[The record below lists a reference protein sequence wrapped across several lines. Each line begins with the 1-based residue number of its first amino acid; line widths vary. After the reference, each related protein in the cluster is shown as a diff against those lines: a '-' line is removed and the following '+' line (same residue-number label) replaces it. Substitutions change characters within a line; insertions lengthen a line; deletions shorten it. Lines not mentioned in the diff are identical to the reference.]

1 MHCIRQKKLLLNLE
15 SFIRIIVGQNIG
27 YMSLKEKDENNIEAL
42 CMTSIY
48 GEDNID
54 VNTLVKNTYANMYL
68 SKCEKVLSVFL
79 YYSSDYKIKKIDF
92 KMLTSDDKEAKSTE
106 IMNMAEYLRC
116 KRGLRLEG
124 NKIGRNEL
132 CPCGSGK
139 KYKKCCLL
147 KEKM

>member
-1 MHCIRQKKLLLNLE
+1 
-15 SFIRIIVGQNIG
+15 
-27 YMSLKEKDENNIEAL
+27 MSLGKKDENNIEAL
-42 CMTSIY
+42 CITSIY

-79 YYSSDYKIKKIDF
+79 YYSSDDKIKKIDF
-92 KMLTSDDKEAKSTE
+92 KIITSDDKESKSTE
-106 IMNMAEYLRC
+106 IMNMTEYLRF

-124 NKIGRNEL
+124 KKIGRNEL

>member
-1 MHCIRQKKLLLNLE
+1 
-15 SFIRIIVGQNIG
+15 
-27 YMSLKEKDENNIEAL
+27 MSLRKKDENNIEAL
-42 CMTSIY
+42 CITSIY

-54 VNTLVKNTYANMYL
+54 VNALVKNTYANMYL

-79 YYSSDYKIKKIDF
+79 YYSSDDKIKKIDL
-92 KMLTSDDKEAKSTE
+92 KIITSDDKESKSTE
-106 IMNMAEYLRC
+106 IMNMTEYLRF

-124 NKIGRNEL
+124 KKIGRNEL
-132 CPCGSGK
+132 CTCGSGK

>member
-1 MHCIRQKKLLLNLE
+1 
-15 SFIRIIVGQNIG
+15 
-27 YMSLKEKDENNIEAL
+27 MSLRKKDENNIEAL
-42 CMTSIY
+42 CITSIY

-79 YYSSDYKIKKIDF
+79 YYSSDDKIKKIDF
-92 KMLTSDDKEAKSTE
+92 KIITSDDKESKSTE
-106 IMNMAEYLRC
+106 IMNMAEYLRF

-124 NKIGRNEL
+124 KKIGRNEL
-132 CPCGSGK
+132 YPCGSGK

>member
-1 MHCIRQKKLLLNLE
+1 
-15 SFIRIIVGQNIG
+15 
-27 YMSLKEKDENNIEAL
+27 MSLKEKDENNIEAL
-42 CMTSIY
+42 CITSIY

-116 KRGLRLEG
+116 KRGLWLEG

-132 CPCGSGK
+132 CPCRKWK
-139 KYKKCCLL
+139 KI
-147 KEKM
+147 

>member
-1 MHCIRQKKLLLNLE
+1 
-15 SFIRIIVGQNIG
+15 
-27 YMSLKEKDENNIEAL
+27 MSLNEKDENNIEAL

>member
-1 MHCIRQKKLLLNLE
+1 MTLRK
-15 SFIRIIVGQNIG
+15 
-27 YMSLKEKDENNIEAL
+27 KDENNIKTL
-42 CMTSIY
+42 CITSIY

-79 YYSSDYKIKKIDF
+79 YYSSDDKIKKIDF
-92 KMLTSDDKEAKSTE
+92 KIITSDDKESKSTE
-106 IMNMAEYLRC
+106 IMNMAEYLRF

-124 NKIGRNEL
+124 KKIGRNEL
-132 CPCGSGK
+132 CPCGSEK

>member
-1 MHCIRQKKLLLNLE
+1 
-15 SFIRIIVGQNIG
+15 
-27 YMSLKEKDENNIEAL
+27 MSLKEKDENNIEAL

-124 NKIGRNEL
+124 NKIVRNEL

>member
-1 MHCIRQKKLLLNLE
+1 
-15 SFIRIIVGQNIG
+15 
-27 YMSLKEKDENNIEAL
+27 MSLRKKDENNIEAL
-42 CMTSIY
+42 CITSIY

-79 YYSSDYKIKKIDF
+79 YYSSDDKIKKIDF
-92 KMLTSDDKEAKSTE
+92 KIITSDDKESKSTE
-106 IMNMAEYLRC
+106 IMNMAEYLRF

-124 NKIGRNEL
+124 KKIGRNEL

>member
-1 MHCIRQKKLLLNLE
+1 
-15 SFIRIIVGQNIG
+15 
-27 YMSLKEKDENNIEAL
+27 MSLKEKNENNIEAL

-54 VNTLVKNTYANMYL
+54 VNILVKNTYANMYL

>member
-1 MHCIRQKKLLLNLE
+1 
-15 SFIRIIVGQNIG
+15 
-27 YMSLKEKDENNIEAL
+27 MSLRKKDENNIEAL
-42 CMTSIY
+42 CITSIY

-79 YYSSDYKIKKIDF
+79 YYSSDDKIKKIDF
-92 KMLTSDDKEAKSTE
+92 KIITSDDKEAKSRE
-106 IMNMAEYLRC
+106 IMNMAEYLRF

-124 NKIGRNEL
+124 KKIGRNEL

>member
-1 MHCIRQKKLLLNLE
+1 
-15 SFIRIIVGQNIG
+15 
-27 YMSLKEKDENNIEAL
+27 MSLRKKDENNIEAL
-42 CMTSIY
+42 CITSIY

-79 YYSSDYKIKKIDF
+79 YYSSDDKIKKIDF
-92 KMLTSDDKEAKSTE
+92 KIITSDDKESKSTE
-106 IMNMAEYLRC
+106 IMNMTEYLRF

-124 NKIGRNEL
+124 KKIGRNEL

>member
-1 MHCIRQKKLLLNLE
+1 
-15 SFIRIIVGQNIG
+15 
-27 YMSLKEKDENNIEAL
+27 MSLNEKDENNIEAL

-139 KYKKCCLL
+139 KYKNCCG
-147 KEKM
+147 K

>member
-1 MHCIRQKKLLLNLE
+1 ML
-15 SFIRIIVGQNIG
+15 
-27 YMSLKEKDENNIEAL
+27 LKEKDENNIEAL

-92 KMLTSDDKEAKSTE
+92 KMLTYDDKEAKSTE

-132 CPCGSGK
+132 CPCRKWK
-139 KYKKCCLL
+139 KIKKMLFI
-147 KEKM
+147 KRKM